1 MVNQNSFYNMQKNN
15 EGKDTLGSMETIQK
29 ISEDE
34 KRITYEIL
42 MLEKKLENKI

>member
-1 MVNQNSFYNMQKNN
+1 MQKNN

>member
-1 MVNQNSFYNMQKNN
+1 
-15 EGKDTLGSMETIQK
+15 METIHK

>member
-1 MVNQNSFYNMQKNN
+1 MVNQNSFYNQPKPN
-15 EGKDTLGSMETIQK
+15 EAKDTLGSMETIQK

-42 MLEKKLENKI
+42 MLEKKLEN